1 MLFVANK
8 KRRKISCLKSLIDPC
23 FSLEID
29 RWGAGGEEEIGSP
42 NQKKFFGVGRI
53 GKSGWVG
60 GGGGYWSG
68 KKSQDLKSQENGI
81 SEYGYYQLN

>member
-1 MLFVANK
+1 M
-8 KRRKISCLKSLIDPC
+8 KSLIDPC

-60 GGGGYWSG
+60 GGGKGTG
-68 KKSQDLKSQENGI
+68 LEKSLKIWNLKRMASLNMGI
-81 SEYGYYQLN
+81 INWTDNVN